1 MTKFLFLKISF
12 VMKDC
17 SLGYMYSH
25 FTSTEYRDN
34 SVSMQKGKSKLEVTS
49 LSASVLLGISNALAG
64 Q

>member
-1 MTKFLFLKISF
+1 
-12 VMKDC
+12 MKDC

-34 SVSMQKGKSKLEVTS
+34 NVSMQKDKSKLEVTS